1 MGSVENALRLLLMF
15 RERESVRVS
24 EVAADLGVSRSTA
37 HRLLALLLSY
47 GFVNQDLATR
57 AYGPGPR
64 LVELGLTVARTT
76 DMLGIM
82 HPFLERLRGLTDETV
97 HLIVLEG
104 GNCRFTD
111 SVECSRPL
119 RVTGRVGVVYPA
131 HATSGGKALLA
142 ELDERQLRSIYP
154 KRQLPTLTDRTLSN
168 RDELFAQL
176 QQIRDQGYAINHGE
190 STTGISAI
198 AMVQRTASG
207 ATPAALAISVPE
219 GRLTKDRLP
228 ELIQALRQITTDAAR
243 QLG

>member
-37 HRLLALLLSY
+37 HRLLALLLAY

-82 HPFLERLRGLTDETV
+82 HPFLERLRELTDETV

-142 ELDERQLRSIYP
+142 ELDERQLRGIYP
-154 KRQLPTLTDRTLSN
+154 KRQLPALTDRTLSN

-176 QQIRDQGYAINHGE
+176 EQIRDQGYAINHGE

-219 GRLTKDRLP
+219 GRLTKDRVP
-228 ELIQALRQITTDAAR
+228 ELVQALRQTTTDAAR

>member
-37 HRLLALLLSY
+37 HRLLALLLAY

-82 HPFLERLRGLTDETV
+82 HPFLERLRELTDETV

-104 GNCRFTD
+104 GNCRLTD
-111 SVECSRPL
+111 SVESRDRFGSP
-119 RVTGRVGVVYPA
+119 
-131 HATSGGKALLA
+131 GG
-142 ELDERQLRSIYP
+142 
-154 KRQLPTLTDRTLSN
+154 
-168 RDELFAQL
+168 
-176 QQIRDQGYAINHGE
+176 
-190 STTGISAI
+190 
-198 AMVQRTASG
+198 
-207 ATPAALAISVPE
+207 SVSFT
-219 GRLTKDRLP
+219 RRMRH
-228 ELIQALRQITTDAAR
+228 QAAR
-243 QLG
+243 RCSQSSMRGSCEASTPSGNFPP